1 MGLYDYVMSNPYGS
15 TSNNF
20 FYKNSQTGEDFS
32 ILNNFQPIAGNDEV
46 WNFQRQELAALQK
59 NVIKNKHAV
68 LNEMIASGEI
78 NKGPSDYQAQQNQ
91 MMDETIQKIY
101 DSIDQIR
108 YNNTK
113 KGGIAAYES
122 GKSQNQI
129 RNEALYQL
137 RDAMIEVKQKAAI
150 DSPIY
155 DKDLQKIERMIAGI
169 EKNNHATGWSSF
181 IKNINQFQGETLEEI
196 GTAWFNERIPKNLEM
211 RAVSTGKV
219 YYRGGKHGVEGQLI
233 QDILFVNLNAPDIL
247 NDKMISFTIGKN
259 KKEQKYEMSLSEF
272 FDFLE
277 KYSGSEQ
284 VKLDDAGYDL
294 VLAAAEMGIQA
305 KSGKNQLPWNKNK
318 SNRISIA
325 NFGDDDHSPSVKR
338 AFLLLQELK
347 HLCDRVND
355 KSEQYNLMANYG
367 LATCFAKF
375 LHMDDLSNQYLLTRD
390 GFISYYDRIM
400 NLHNQYG
407 SIFTISGNDGIT
419 LDDNTVS
426 TLHNVSFYIPH

>member
-1 MGLYDYVMSNPYGS
+1 
-15 TSNNF
+15 
-20 FYKNSQTGEDFS
+20 
-32 ILNNFQPIAGNDEV
+32 
-46 WNFQRQELAALQK
+46 
-59 NVIKNKHAV
+59 
-68 LNEMIASGEI
+68 
-78 NKGPSDYQAQQNQ
+78 
-91 MMDETIQKIY
+91 
-101 DSIDQIR
+101 
-108 YNNTK
+108 
-113 KGGIAAYES
+113 
-122 GKSQNQI
+122 
-129 RNEALYQL
+129 
-137 RDAMIEVKQKAAI
+137 
-150 DSPIY
+150 
-155 DKDLQKIERMIAGI
+155 
-169 EKNNHATGWSSF
+169 
-181 IKNINQFQGETLEEI
+181 
-196 GTAWFNERIPKNLEM
+196 
-211 RAVSTGKV
+211 
-219 YYRGGKHGVEGQLI
+219 
-233 QDILFVNLNAPDIL
+233 
-247 NDKMISFTIGKN
+247 
-259 KKEQKYEMSLSEF
+259 MSLSEF

>member
-113 KGGIAAYES
+113 EGGIAAYES

-155 DKDLQKIERMIAGI
+155 DEDLQKIERMIAGI
-169 EKNNHATGWSSF
+169 EKNNRATGWSSF

-219 YYRGGKHGVEGQLI
+219 YYGGGKHGVAGQLI
-233 QDILFVNLNAPDIL
+233 QDMLVVNLNAPDIL
-247 NDKMISFTIGKN
+247 NDKMISFTISKN

-375 LHMDDLSNQYLLTRD
+375 LHMDDLGNQYLLTRD

-426 TLHNVSFYIPH
+426 TSHNVSFYIPH

>member
-1 MGLYDYVMSNPYGS
+1 M
-15 TSNNF
+15 
-20 FYKNSQTGEDFS
+20 KRE
-32 ILNNFQPIAGNDEV
+32 
-46 WNFQRQELAALQK
+46 
-59 NVIKNKHAV
+59 
-68 LNEMIASGEI
+68 
-78 NKGPSDYQAQQNQ
+78 
-91 MMDETIQKIY
+91 
-101 DSIDQIR
+101 
-108 YNNTK
+108 
-113 KGGIAAYES
+113 
-122 GKSQNQI
+122 
-129 RNEALYQL
+129 
-137 RDAMIEVKQKAAI
+137 
-150 DSPIY
+150 
-155 DKDLQKIERMIAGI
+155 DLQKIERMIAGI

-181 IKNINQFQGETLEEI
+181 IRNINQFQGETLEEI

-219 YYRGGKHGVEGQLI
+219 YYGGGKHGVAGQLI

-305 KSGKNQLPWNKNK
+305 KSGKDQLPWNPNK

-325 NFGDDDHSPSVKR
+325 NFGNDDHSPSVKR

-375 LHMDDLSNQYLLTRD
+375 LHMDDLGNQYLLTRD

-426 TLHNVSFYIPH
+426 TSHNVSFYIPH